1 MRQLLINFLEKRN
14 IEYTE
19 VGTDLRIRSKSTKRL
34 GQVID
39 RLQRDGIGYSSTAGE
54 IHVQF

>member
-19 VGTDLRIRSKSTKRL
+19 VGTDLRIRSKSKKRL

-39 RLQRDGIGYSSTAGE
+39 RLMRDGLEYSSIEGE